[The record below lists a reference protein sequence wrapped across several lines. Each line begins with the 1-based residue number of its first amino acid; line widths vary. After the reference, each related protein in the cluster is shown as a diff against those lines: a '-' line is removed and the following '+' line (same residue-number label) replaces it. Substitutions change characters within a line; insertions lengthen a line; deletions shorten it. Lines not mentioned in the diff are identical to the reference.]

1 MFTLTNKKVHLL
13 TSRNCHC
20 MEGGQHS
27 INAADERTAAQD
39 QKPVRILPWQVLLYV
54 KEHLM

>member
-20 MEGGQHS
+20 TEGGQHS

-39 QKPVRILPWQVLLYV
+39 QKPVRISPYWSYLGRYYYV
-54 KEHLM
+54 